1 MLEAIL
7 FASGKP
13 IEVGD
18 LAGATDLTI
27 EQVGDFLD
35 IYSQELV
42 EQGRGIRLIR
52 LANYYQLVTCEDFET
67 QIKKALEVD
76 KKTPISKSAMEVLSI
91 IAYNQP
97 CTRPYIEQ
105 IRGVE
110 SSHIV
115 RQLLEKG
122 LVEEYGR
129 LEMIGKPMGYQ
140 TTNLFLSSFKLN
152 SLEDLPKISQQE

>member
-13 IEVGD
+13 IEVD
-18 LAGATDLTI
+18 VLAEATGLTI
-27 EQVGDFLD
+27 EQVAEFLS
-35 IYSQELV
+35 IYAQDLQEN
-42 EQGRGIRLIR
+42 GRGIRLIR
-52 LANYYQLVTCEDFET
+52 LANYYQLATCEEFES
-67 QIKKALEVD
+67 QIKLAIEVD
-76 KKTPISKSAMEVLSI
+76 KRTPISKSAMEVLSI

-115 RQLLEKG
+115 RQLLDKG
-122 LVEEYGR
+122 LIEEYGR
-129 LEMIGKPMGYQ
+129 LEMIGRPMGYQ
-140 TTNLFLSSFKLN
+140 TTALFLSSFKLQ
-152 SLEDLPKISQQE
+152 SLEDLPKLEQE